1 MHQNKENEIRLQF
14 LEEATECLH
23 KIEFVIQGAASFH
36 LAQKEID
43 TVLRAAHSIK
53 GSAAMMEL
61 QALSD
66 IARRL
71 EDFFKGFKT
80 QQQHPIEAELEGL
93 LLVIVDH
100 MRQVIAL
107 NLEGA
112 EADTQWLDCVVNRV
126 FRCLQKFSDS
136 TTPEDPVVLPEN
148 VQNTAMMLF
157 ETEVEGCLQHLESVL
172 ANQENCCLLEES
184 ITTAQELSSLGEM
197 LELPAFSSLCESIIQ
212 HLEANPTHVEE
223 ITRLALQE
231 WRRLQS
237 ALLSGQ
243 ALPTQLDFG
252 IRELPLSIK
261 YTEAYT
267 GLDSAK
273 PKIAYLPELPQV
285 KHEFLPSSEHRVDC
299 EANICSSAQHFEQI
313 NEFYQKLT
321 IHTELVVSYLE
332 QLGSYLKCF
341 THRGNNLCNTYPQ
354 STDPATIGFKETED
368 EKN

>member
-53 GSAAMMEL
+53 GGAAMMEL

-112 EADTQWLDCVVNRV
+112 EADTQQGKR
-126 FRCLQKFSDS
+126 
-136 TTPEDPVVLPEN
+136 
-148 VQNTAMMLF
+148 
-157 ETEVEGCLQHLESVL
+157 
-172 ANQENCCLLEES
+172 
-184 ITTAQELSSLGEM
+184 I
-197 LELPAFSSLCESIIQ
+197 
-212 HLEANPTHVEE
+212 
-223 ITRLALQE
+223 
-231 WRRLQS
+231 
-237 ALLSGQ
+237 
-243 ALPTQLDFG
+243 
-252 IRELPLSIK
+252 
-261 YTEAYT
+261 
-267 GLDSAK
+267 
-273 PKIAYLPELPQV
+273 
-285 KHEFLPSSEHRVDC
+285 
-299 EANICSSAQHFEQI
+299 
-313 NEFYQKLT
+313 
-321 IHTELVVSYLE
+321 
-332 QLGSYLKCF
+332 
-341 THRGNNLCNTYPQ
+341 
-354 STDPATIGFKETED
+354 
-368 EKN
+368 